1 MKKSNLYM
9 VNGPLLS
16 GILSFVLPLM
26 LTSIL
31 QLLYNAAD
39 IIVVGRYVGSHA
51 LAAVGATSALI
62 NLMITVLLGLS
73 VGASVAVANAYGA
86 GDREAVHETVH
97 TSIALSLLS
106 SLGVSA
112 LGLTACRPLLELMGT
127 PPDVI
132 DLSALYMR
140 IYFLGVPGAL
150 LYNFCAAILRAVGD
164 TRRPLII
171 LTLSGLLNVLLNL
184 AFILLCGMS
193 VDGVAWATILS
204 QYLSAI
210 LVTIC
215 LVRSSDCIRLSV
227 RRIRFYGKRLKAII
241 RVGLPAGLQ
250 GALFA
255 ISNVLIQSAL
265 NSFGSAAVAGSAAA
279 GNIEAFVY
287 FMMNA
292 VHQAAITFCGQNMGA
307 KNYRRIPQ
315 ILRACLLITFVIY
328 VVGCGSVLLFCEPLL
343 RIYNQDPLV
352 LEFGRRKQ
360 EIMMSVYFFC
370 GAMDVI
376 TGQLRGMGYS
386 LGPTLVMLTG
396 VCGLRIVW
404 LYTVFARWH
413 EFEVLFLSYPVTW
426 FVTCTALLIC
436 YFAARRKLPKGD
448 VRIEPAKP

>member
-1 MKKSNLYM
+1 MKRDNLYM
-9 VNGPLLS
+9 VNGPLFS
-16 GILSFVLPLM
+16 GILSFALPLM

-51 LAAVGATSALI
+51 LAAVGATASLI
-62 NLMITVLLGLS
+62 NLLITVFLGLS
-73 VGASVAVANAYGA
+73 VGASVTVANAYGA
-86 GDREAVHETVH
+86 GDRQAVHETVH
-97 TSIALSLLS
+97 TSVALSLVC
-106 SLGVSA
+106 SLAVSA
-112 LGLTACRPLLELMGT
+112 LGLSACRPLLELMGT
-127 PPDVI
+127 PQDVI

-140 IYFLGVPGAL
+140 IYFLGIPGNL
-150 LYNFCAAILRAVGD
+150 LYNFGAAVLRAVGD

-204 QYLSAI
+204 QYLSAV
-210 LVTIC
+210 LVTVC
-215 LVRSSDCIRLSV
+215 LIRSDDCIRLSV
-227 RRIRFYGKRLKAII
+227 RRIRFHWERLKAIV
-241 RVGLPAGLQ
+241 RVGLPAGFQ

-255 ISNVLIQSAL
+255 LSNVLIQSAL
-265 NSFGSAAVAGSAAA
+265 NTFGSAAVAGSAAA
-279 GNIEAFVY
+279 GNIEGFVY
-287 FMMNA
+287 VVMNA
-292 VHQAAITFCGQNMGA
+292 MHQAAITFCGQNMGA

-343 RIYNQDPLV
+343 RIYNKDPLV

-360 EIMMSVYFFC
+360 EIMMAVYFFC
-370 GAMDVI
+370 GAMDVV

-386 LGPTLVMLTG
+386 LGPTLVVLTG

-426 FVTCTALLIC
+426 FVTFTSLLMC

>member
-1 MKKSNLYM
+1 MKRDNLYM
-9 VNGPLLS
+9 VNGPLLT
-16 GILSFVLPLM
+16 GILSFALPLM

-51 LAAVGATSALI
+51 LAAVGATASLI
-62 NLMITVLLGLS
+62 NLLITVFLGLS
-73 VGASVAVANAYGA
+73 VGASVTVANAYGA
-86 GDREAVHETVH
+86 GDRQAVHETVH
-97 TSIALSLLS
+97 TSVALSLVC
-106 SLGVSA
+106 SLAVSA
-112 LGLTACRPLLELMGT
+112 LGLSACRPLLELMGT
-127 PPDVI
+127 PQDVI

-140 IYFLGVPGAL
+140 IYFLGIPGNL
-150 LYNFCAAILRAVGD
+150 LYNFGAAVLRAVGD

-204 QYLSAI
+204 QYLSAV
-210 LVTIC
+210 LVTVC
-215 LVRSSDCIRLSV
+215 LIRSNDCIRLSV
-227 RRIRFYGKRLKAII
+227 RRIRFHRERLKAIV
-241 RVGLPAGLQ
+241 RVGLPAGFQ

-255 ISNVLIQSAL
+255 LSNVLIQSAL
-265 NSFGSAAVAGSAAA
+265 NTFGSAAVAGSAAA
-279 GNIEAFVY
+279 GNIEGFVY
-287 FMMNA
+287 VVMNA
-292 VHQAAITFCGQNMGA
+292 MHQAAITFCGQNMGA

-343 RIYNQDPLV
+343 RIYNKDPLV

-360 EIMMSVYFFC
+360 EIMMAVYFFC
-370 GAMDVI
+370 GAMDVV

-386 LGPTLVMLTG
+386 LGPTLVVLTG

-426 FVTCTALLIC
+426 FVTFTSLLMC

>member
-1 MKKSNLYM
+1 MKRDNLYM
-9 VNGPLLS
+9 VNGPLLT
-16 GILSFVLPLM
+16 GILSFALPLM

-51 LAAVGATSALI
+51 LAAVGATASLI
-62 NLMITVLLGLS
+62 NLLITVFLGLS
-73 VGASVAVANAYGA
+73 VGASVTVANAYGA
-86 GDREAVHETVH
+86 GDRQAVHETVH
-97 TSIALSLLS
+97 TSVALSLVC
-106 SLGVSA
+106 SLAVSA
-112 LGLTACRPLLELMGT
+112 LGLSACRPLLELMGT
-127 PPDVI
+127 PQDVI
-132 DLSALYMR
+132 DLSVLYMR
-140 IYFLGVPGAL
+140 IYFLGIPGNL
-150 LYNFCAAILRAVGD
+150 LYNFGAAVLRAVGD

-204 QYLSAI
+204 QYLSAV
-210 LVTIC
+210 LVTVC
-215 LVRSSDCIRLSV
+215 LIRSDDCIRLSV
-227 RRIRFYGKRLKAII
+227 RRIRFHWERLKAIV
-241 RVGLPAGLQ
+241 RVGLPAGFQ

-255 ISNVLIQSAL
+255 LSNVLIQSAL
-265 NSFGSAAVAGSAAA
+265 NTFGSAAVAGSAAA
-279 GNIEAFVY
+279 GNIEGFVY
-287 FMMNA
+287 VVMNA
-292 VHQAAITFCGQNMGA
+292 MHQAAITFCGQNMGA

-343 RIYNQDPLV
+343 RIYNKDPLV

-360 EIMMSVYFFC
+360 EIMMAVYFFC
-370 GAMDVI
+370 GAMDVV

-386 LGPTLVMLTG
+386 LGPTLVVLTG

-426 FVTCTALLIC
+426 FVTFTSLLMC